1 MNPKLDAGLA
11 ERLYSKWYYTFHT
24 DYFGKRAFCDCPESV
39 TKPWQAVAAAVR
51 KIVKEAKEG
60 K

>member
-11 ERLYSKWYYTFHT
+11 ERLKTVWTEAY
-24 DYFGKRAFCDCPESV
+24 GKPGYNYNDV
-39 TKPWQAVAAAVR
+39 WQAVADYVR

-60 K
+60 E